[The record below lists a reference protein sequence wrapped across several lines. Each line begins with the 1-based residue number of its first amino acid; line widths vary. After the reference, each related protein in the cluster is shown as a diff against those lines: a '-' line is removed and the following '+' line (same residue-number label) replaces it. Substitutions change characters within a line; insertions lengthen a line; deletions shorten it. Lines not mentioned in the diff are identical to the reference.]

1 MEVQMKTLPIPDP
14 TTRKKIMFYDT
25 PQRQAQLKIQCQ
37 HDGLKQ
43 SEFFRLMVEGYINNN
58 PDIVKFLHECK
69 EKYSIQGK
77 QKRTQAL
84 KLKKAGQRS
93 TEQFSLDDSEI
104 NNIFDLLYNYDL
116 KLKINQ
122 LKYNYKISNNF
133 KNICNKGLNMIKY
146 KQLCLFK
153 YRYKCKCKI
162 QLQL

>member
-1 MEVQMKTLPIPDP
+1 MKTLPIPDP
-14 TTRKKIMFYDT
+14 STRKKIMFYDT

-84 KLKKAGQRS
+84 KLKKAGQHN

-104 NNIFDLLYNYDL
+104 NNIFDLLEND
-116 KLKINQ
+116 I
-122 LKYNYKISNNF
+122 
-133 KNICNKGLNMIKY
+133 
-146 KQLCLFK
+146 
-153 YRYKCKCKI
+153 
-162 QLQL
+162 